1 MCRLLARVVGATRAA
16 VGQVKYQRYL
26 VDDMADT
33 TDTTII
39 NPGEHAA
46 EELLAGLKNGERF
59 VVRTEV
65 LGSTEELTL
74 RYDGEIFYCDSPTIL
89 HKHTEEAEMLECIEG
104 LGFTR

>member
-1 MCRLLARVVGATRAA
+1 
-16 VGQVKYQRYL
+16 VKYHRH
-26 VDDMADT
+26 VFDDM
-33 TDTTII
+33 TDTTTTTII
-39 NPGEHAA
+39 TPGEHTA
-46 EELLAGLKNGERF
+46 EELLAGLKDGERF

-89 HKHTEEAEMLECIEG
+89 HKHTDETEMLECIED